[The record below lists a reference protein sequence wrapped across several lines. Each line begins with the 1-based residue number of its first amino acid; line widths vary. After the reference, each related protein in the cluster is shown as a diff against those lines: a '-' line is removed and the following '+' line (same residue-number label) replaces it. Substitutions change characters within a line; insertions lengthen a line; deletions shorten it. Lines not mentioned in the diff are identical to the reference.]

1 MFYFDATYI
10 LLIPAILLSFWAQ
23 SKINSAFNHYS
34 QVRSINGYTGADAA
48 RKLLDANGLY
58 DVPVEVVA
66 GKLTDHYD
74 PVNRVMRLSEEV
86 FYGTSVASIGV
97 AAHETGHAFQHKEHY
112 ALLEIRNSI
121 VPVVNISSSASWI
134 LFFVGMIFSVPV
146 LARVGVLL
154 FAAVVVFHL
163 ITLPVE
169 FDASNRALKLLENR
183 GILYGDEVNGARKVL
198 SAAAMTY
205 VAAALMAISQ
215 LIRLIIISRDR
226 D

>member
-1 MFYFDATYI
+1 MYFDATYI

-58 DVPVEVVA
+58 DVPVEVVP

-74 PVNRVMRLSEEV
+74 PANRVMRLSEEV

-112 ALLEIRNSI
+112 APLEIRNSI
-121 VPVVNISSSASWI
+121 VPAVNISSSASWI

-169 FDASNRALKLLENR
+169 FDASSRALKLLENR

-198 SAAAMTY
+198 NAAAMTY

-215 LIRLIIISRDR
+215 LIRLVIISRDR

>member
-1 MFYFDATYI
+1 MYFDATYI

-23 SKINSAFNHYS
+23 AKISSAFNHYS

-58 DVPVEVVA
+58 DVPVEVVP

-74 PVNRVMRLSEEV
+74 PANRVMRLSEEV
-86 FYGTSVASIGV
+86 YYGTSVASIGV
-97 AAHETGHAFQHKEHY
+97 AAHETGHAFQHKQHY
-112 ALLEIRNSI
+112 APLEIRNAI
-121 VPVVNISSSASWI
+121 VPAVNLSSSASWI
-134 LFFVGMIFSVPV
+134 LFFVGIIFSIPF
-146 LARVGVLL
+146 LARIGVVL

-169 FDASNRALKLLENR
+169 FDASSRALKLLESR
-183 GILYGDEVNGARKVL
+183 GILYGDEVKGAKKVL

-205 VAAALMAISQ
+205 VAAALMAVSQ
-215 LIRLIIISRDR
+215 LLRLIIISRDR